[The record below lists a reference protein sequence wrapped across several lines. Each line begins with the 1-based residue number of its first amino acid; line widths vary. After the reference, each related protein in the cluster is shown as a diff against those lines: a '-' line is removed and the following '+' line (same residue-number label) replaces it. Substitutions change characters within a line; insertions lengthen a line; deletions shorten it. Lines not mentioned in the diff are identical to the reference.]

1 MEQETKIYIIIGAV
15 AGSLVVCA
23 LTLAILCV
31 WTRSRRKMRG
41 FSLRAVTPLDD
52 AEFESWR
59 RPSQYNQRL
68 DEYGIRPSNRVI
80 LRDRVSPRTPSF
92 FEKELSTYDF
102 PPRTPSLTDA
112 VSIKSPTSSIQKPE
126 RARRKSSVASSLAD
140 RPPTPYSPCSP
151 SGEFNRGSVS
161 SRRSQ
166 PLIHY
171 PSVSEAS
178 AFRFNF
184 EAEQKRN
191 GNWI

>member
-1 MEQETKIYIIIGAV
+1 MEQETKVYIIIGAV
-15 AGSLVVCA
+15 AGTLVISA
-23 LTLAILCV
+23 LTVALLFF
-31 WTRSRRKMRG
+31 WTKSRRRMRG

-59 RPSQYNQRL
+59 RPSQHTQRL
-68 DEYGIRPSNRVI
+68 DEYGIRPTARAV

-102 PPRTPSLTDA
+102 PPRTPSLSDA
-112 VSIKSPTSSIQKPE
+112 ASIKSPTSSIRQPE

-151 SGEFNRGSVS
+151 SGEFNRASVS

-171 PSVSEAS
+171 PSVSETS

-184 EAEQKRN
+184 ESEQKRS

>member
-1 MEQETKIYIIIGAV
+1 
-15 AGSLVVCA
+15 
-23 LTLAILCV
+23 
-31 WTRSRRKMRG
+31 MRG

-68 DEYGIRPSNRVI
+68 DEYGIRPSNRVV

-126 RARRKSSVASSLAD
+126 QARRKSSVASSLAD

-171 PSVSEAS
+171 PSVS
-178 AFRFNF
+178 
-184 EAEQKRN
+184 
-191 GNWI
+191 

>member
-1 MEQETKIYIIIGAV
+1 MEQETKVYIIIGAV

-23 LTLAILCV
+23 LTLAVLFV
-31 WTRSRRKMRG
+31 WTRSRRRMRG

-68 DEYGIRPSNRVI
+68 DEYGIRPSNRVV

-126 RARRKSSVASSLAD
+126 QARRKSSVASSLAD

-171 PSVSEAS
+171 PSVSETS

>member
-1 MEQETKIYIIIGAV
+1 MEQETKIYIILSVV
-15 AGSLVVCA
+15 AGTLVLCA
-23 LTLAILCV
+23 ATVVILFF
-31 WTRSRRKMRG
+31 WARTRKRTRG
-41 FSLRAVTPLDD
+41 FTLRSVTPLDD

-59 RPSQYNQRL
+59 RPSQHA
-68 DEYGIRPSNRVI
+68 DKYGIRPAPVVLRERVC
-80 LRDRVSPRTPSF
+80 SRTPSM
-92 FEKELSTYDF
+92 FEKELSTYEF

-112 VSIKSPTSSIQKPE
+112 PSLKSPTSSIRRPE
-126 RARRKSSVASSLAD
+126 QARRKSSVTSSLAD
-140 RPPTPYSPCSP
+140 RPPTPYSPSSP
-151 SGEFNRGSVS
+151 SGEFNRASVS

-191 GNWI
+191 GTWI

>member
-1 MEQETKIYIIIGAV
+1 MEQETKIYIILSVV
-15 AGSLVVCA
+15 AGTLVLCA
-23 LTLAILCV
+23 ATVVILFF
-31 WTRSRRKMRG
+31 WARTRKRTRG
-41 FSLRAVTPLDD
+41 FTLRSVTPLDD

-59 RPSQYNQRL
+59 RPSQHA
-68 DEYGIRPSNRVI
+68 DK
-80 LRDRVSPRTPSF
+80 TPSM
-92 FEKELSTYDF
+92 FEKELSTYEF

-112 VSIKSPTSSIQKPE
+112 PSLKSPTSSIRRPE
-126 RARRKSSVASSLAD
+126 QARRKSSVTSSLAD
-140 RPPTPYSPCSP
+140 RPPTPYSPSSP
-151 SGEFNRGSVS
+151 SGEFNRASVS

-191 GNWI
+191 GTWI